1 LIFCVTGGGR
11 CDREGV
17 ALLVVATTGSD
28 LLDPFVLVAEFVEL
42 AIRKPTTT
50 TTTTTTTEQTC
61 FIRYLVVK
69 INVSIYMGEH

>member
-1 LIFCVTGGGR
+1 VTGGGR